1 MSWNEAI
8 YRRET
13 KVAVIG
19 LGYVGLPLAVE
30 IAKAGLHVVGIDV
43 NEEKV
48 AEVEQGVTALTDVN
62 PEELKSV
69 VAEGRLV
76 ATSKTAALQDVD
88 AIIICVPTPLN
99 KTKDPDIS
107 YIVNACKGI
116 TRHLKKDQ
124 LVVLESTTYP
134 GFTREVAIP
143 MLEESGMKAGEDFFV
158 AFSPERIDPGNP
170 IFSVR
175 NTAKI
180 IGGLTEECS
189 KRTEALYNTF
199 IEKVHM
205 VSSPDAAEMV
215 KLLENTFRAVNIGLV
230 NEVAQMCHKLEVN
243 TWEVIDA
250 AATKPFGFMPF
261 YPGPGLG
268 GHCIPIDPLYLSWK
282 LRALNYQAQ
291 FIELADAI
299 NTRMPTF
306 VVRLIQ
312 DALNEHQIALKGS
325 SVLVLGVAYKR
336 DIDDCRESPAL
347 EIIETLQEKGS
358 SVDYHDPYVPQLSIG
373 GETVYSVP
381 LSNDISAYDALV
393 ITTDH
398 TAVDYADIAERASLI
413 VDTRNATK
421 NIKNGRE
428 KIFLL

>member
-1 MSWNEAI
+1 MTWEASI
-8 YRRET
+8 ANRET
-13 KVAVIG
+13 RVAVIG

-30 IAKAGLHVVGIDV
+30 IAKSGLPVVGIDV
-43 NEEKV
+43 NQEKV
-48 AEVEQGVTALTDVN
+48 DEIGRGVTALTDVKT
-62 PEELKSV
+62 EELQQV
-69 VAEGRLV
+69 VSSGKLK
-76 ATSKTAALQDVD
+76 ATTDTAKLKEAD
-88 AIIICVPTPLN
+88 AIIVCVPTPLN

-107 YIVNACKGI
+107 YIVSACTGISSHLCKG
-116 TRHLKKDQ
+116 Q

-134 GFTREVAIP
+134 GFTTEVAVP
-143 MLEESGMKAGEDFFV
+143 LLEESGLVAGKDFFV
-158 AFSPERIDPGNP
+158 SFSPERIDPGNATY
-170 IFSVR
+170 SVH

-180 IGGLTEECS
+180 IGGLTEECGE
-189 KRTEALYNTF
+189 RTELLYSTF
-199 IEKVHM
+199 INNVHR

-230 NEVAQMCHKLEVN
+230 NEVARMCHKLEVN

-282 LRALNYQAQ
+282 LRSLNYQAQ

-299 NTRMPTF
+299 NSRMPGF
-306 VVRLIQ
+306 VVRLVQ
-312 DALNEHQIALKGS
+312 DALNSQAVALKGS
-325 SVLVLGVAYKR
+325 SILVLGVAYKR

-347 EIIETLQEKGS
+347 EIIESLEEKGAN
-358 SVDYHDPYVPQLSIG
+358 VEYHDPFVPSMML
-373 GETVYSVP
+373 GEHEKHSKA
-381 LSNDISAYDALV
+381 LEGLGEYDAVL

-398 TAVDYADIAERASLI
+398 SNIDYEAIVNQASLI

-421 NIKNGRE
+421 NVSVNRE
-428 KIFLL
+428 KIHLL

>member
-1 MSWNEAI
+1 MSWSTSVEN
-8 YRRET
+8 REVR
-13 KVAVIG
+13 VAVIG

-30 IAKAGLHVVGIDV
+30 IAKTNLNVSGVDISEERVRETNAGKT
-43 NEEKV
+43 N
-48 AEVEQGVTALTDVN
+48 LTDVDPN
-62 PEELKSV
+62 ELQAV
-69 VAEGRLV
+69 VAEGKLT
-76 ATSKTAALQDVD
+76 ATVSTDQLSNAD

-107 YIVNACKGI
+107 YIVDACKAI
-116 TRHLKKDQ
+116 SSHLQKGQ
-124 LVVLESTTYP
+124 LIVLESTTYP
-134 GFTREVAIP
+134 GFTREVAVP
-143 MLEESGMKAGEDFFV
+143 LLEESGLIAGDDFFV
-158 AFSPERIDPGNP
+158 AFSPERIDLATTPTLLRTLQR
-170 IFSVR
+170 SLVASLVR
-175 NTAKI
+175 DADRGSLLHI
-180 IGGLTEECS
+180 HLECS
-189 KRTEALYNTF
+189 QSL
-199 IEKVHM
+199 V
-205 VSSPDAAEMV
+205 PDAAEMV

-299 NTRMPTF
+299 NTRMPGF
-306 VVRLIQ
+306 VVRLVQ
-312 DALNEHQIALKGS
+312 DALNDAGQALKGAS
-325 SVLVLGVAYKR
+325 ILVMGVAYKR

-347 EIIETLQEKGS
+347 EIMESLEEKGAQ
-358 SVDYHDPYVPQLSIG
+358 VEFMDPHVPELRLG
-373 GETVYSVP
+373 GQQRTSVP
-381 LSNDISAYDALV
+381 TDQDLSSYSLIL

-398 TAVDYADIAERASLI
+398 TSIDYQDIVDRASLV

-421 NIKNGRE
+421 NVANGRE
-428 KIFLL
+428 KIYLL